1 MMQTDIDIRET
12 VYALLVGSQL
22 KAEVTGQISQ
32 VSRNPSSRLE
42 DVVIS
47 VLANDNPR
55 QIQEAYVNVNIYVK
69 DVDFTANET
78 TYKVEDVDRIATLSS
93 LFASIFDKAIIGE
106 SYRITLDR
114 QRIIAVDET
123 HEHCINNRLLYQ
135 CVNE

>member
-32 VSRNPSSRLE
+32 VSRNPSSHAE

-78 TYKVEDVDRIATLSS
+78 TYKVENVDRIATLSS

>member
-22 KAEVTGQISQ
+22 KAEVTGQISH

-78 TYKVEDVDRIATLSS
+78 TYKVENVDRIATLSS